1 MENKNEEHSDIY
13 FLGKVKEL
21 EQKNKKLNEQSRKVL
36 KLTNNWNEKTKKLVV
51 KIKEIRN
58 GDKELMDLEE
68 F

>member
-1 MENKNEEHSDIY
+1 MENEIDEYSDIY

-58 GDKELMDLEE
+58 GDKEVMDLEE
-68 F
+68 C

>member
-36 KLTNNWNEKTKKLVV
+36 KLTNNWNKKTKKLVV

>member
-13 FLGKVKEL
+13 FLVKVKEL

-36 KLTNNWNEKTKKLVV
+36 KLTNNWNKKTKKLVV